1 MNEELQKVYSEL
13 EKQMKL
19 RRQRAEGTIV
29 DVQVGRLCDFIP
41 KARLRNPDRG
51 DLKAIQLIVQTPDQ
65 LRVKKAMVLS
75 CHPNSALM
83 KYRQKF
89 GKFPEIGDKIELT
102 YDESTGF
109 WRIIL

>member
-1 MNEELQKVYSEL
+1 
-13 EKQMKL
+13 
-19 RRQRAEGTIV
+19 
-29 DVQVGRLCDFIP
+29 
-41 KARLRNPDRG
+41 
-51 DLKAIQLIVQTPDQ
+51 VQTPDQ
-65 LRVKKAMVLS
+65 YHVKKAMVLS

-102 YDESTGF
+102 YDENTGF